1 MNLQTI
7 HTIYYRYS
15 VPGKGHDLTHSEIVR
30 MIIDNA
36 DVLAESLR
44 KGYDIEIRLYPR
56 LHSLKA
62 YEVRKHPLIGIEAV
76 QGVLSDFN
84 TLG

>member
-1 MNLQTI
+1 
-7 HTIYYRYS
+7 
-15 VPGKGHDLTHSEIVR
+15 

-44 KGYDIEIRLYPR
+44 KGHDIEIRLYPR

-62 YEVRKHPLIGIEAV
+62 YEVRKHPLIGVEAV
-76 QGVLSDFN
+76 QADLSGFN
-84 TLG
+84 ALG